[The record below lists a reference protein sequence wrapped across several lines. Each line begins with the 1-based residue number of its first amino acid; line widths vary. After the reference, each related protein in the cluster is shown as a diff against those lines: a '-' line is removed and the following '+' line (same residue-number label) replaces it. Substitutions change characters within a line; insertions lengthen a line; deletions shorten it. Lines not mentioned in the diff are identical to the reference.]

1 MSALCCLHAR
11 IRVLEVE
18 RDNLVRWRDSM
29 LADDSTAA
37 SLQAVLTTD
46 AADLLEVAAA
56 EQECPP
62 ADRPWRDAFSQ
73 LIQPNREPTK

>member
-1 MSALCCLHAR
+1 MSALCCLQAR

-18 RDNLVRWRDSM
+18 RDGLVRWRDSM
-29 LADDSTAA
+29 LTDADTVA

-46 AADLLEVAAA
+46 AADLLEVAVA
-56 EQECPP
+56 EQECAP